1 MCLLVDQTRPEE
13 NADAIEYLYKHR
25 EIKAQMG
32 QKGLSA
38 VREKYNFTKQAE
50 KLLKVYEEI

>member
-1 MCLLVDQTRPEE
+1 MLIDPTRPEE
-13 NADAIEYLYKHR
+13 IADAIEYLYKHR
-25 EIKAQMG
+25 DIYSQMM

-50 KLLKVYEEI
+50 KLLKV